1 MLQTMKYNVY
11 NIIKLNNGVLM
22 HDLSLLEIQ
31 IIERIYYF
39 RLNFESYV
47 IFSCNVRFI
56 LLCTLIKDLWVN

>member
-11 NIIKLNNGVLM
+11 NIIKLNDGVLM

-31 IIERIYYF
+31 IIEKNHYF
-39 RLNFESYV
+39 RLNFESCV

-56 LLCTLIKDLWVN
+56 LLSTLIKDFWVN